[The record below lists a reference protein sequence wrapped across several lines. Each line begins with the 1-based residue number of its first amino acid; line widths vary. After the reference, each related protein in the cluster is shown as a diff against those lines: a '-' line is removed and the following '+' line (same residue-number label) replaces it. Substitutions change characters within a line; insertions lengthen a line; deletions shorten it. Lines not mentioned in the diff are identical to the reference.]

1 MSRFFEILSYDNIVF
16 LLKGAGISLIV
27 AIFSLLFGLLNGTIA
42 ASFRLSRSRLLQL
55 IAKVYIEIIRGTPML
70 LQLTF
75 MRFAVPAL
83 YQQITHSYLRVD
95 PLILGIIAISV
106 NSGAYVA
113 ELIRGAINAVDKGQW
128 EASTSLNLSYYQTLR
143 LIILPQAFKY
153 LVPSLTSE
161 LIMLVKDS
169 SLISAIGA
177 VELMHHAKILG
188 VNYYDYTTPLLG
200 AGVIYF
206 LITLIISKLSSKL
219 ESRLLAND

>member
-1 MSRFFEILSYDNIVF
+1 MTRFFEILSLENIVF
-16 LLKGAGISLIV
+16 LLKGAGISLTV
-27 AIFSLLFGLLNGTIA
+27 ATFSLLFGLMIGTLA
-42 ASFRLSRSRLLQL
+42 ASLRLSRNRFFQFV
-55 IAKVYIEIIRGTPML
+55 AKAYIEIIRGTPML

-83 YQQITHSYLRVD
+83 YQQITNTNLRVD

-128 EASTSLNLSYYQTLR
+128 EASTSLNLSYYQTLK
-143 LIILPQAFKY
+143 LIILPQAFKH

-177 VELMHHAKILG
+177 VELMHHAKVLG

-200 AGVIYF
+200 AGIIYF
-206 LITLIISKLSSKL
+206 VITLVISKLSSKL
-219 ESRLLAND
+219 ERRLLVND